1 MDAVWAN
8 LVTAHRAP
16 HHHNERVVQAGKVQ
30 VFCPEAEPRMNA
42 TTSHCLSCRLTSQT
56 SHHCCWYLVP
66 AALHGIPV
74 WRLVTW
80 QQRGRACCGCQFVPE
95 TAADNA
101 THITHHTTRL
111 HQAPFFLTV
120 FGHGKIV
127 CETDRIARK
136 HVTTS
141 LFALTLGP

>member
-16 HHHNERVVQAGKVQ
+16 HHHNERVVQVGKVQ
-30 VFCPEAEPRMNA
+30 VFCPEAEPCMNA

-111 HQAPFFLTV
+111 HQAPFFDG
-120 FGHGKIV
+120 FGHGNLV